1 MTAQLILASRS
12 PRRRRLLAHLGLPFR
27 VVIPQVEED
36 MAPAATGR
44 PEELAEALALA
55 KAEAV
60 ASEEAEG
67 IIIAADTIVVDGDT
81 ILGKPADSSEA
92 AAMLRRLRGK
102 THRVITALAVV
113 DAGQLA
119 FRGRRPPPQGGGI
132 DATAFSAIRRGGV
145 RMADRLWSGKS
156 LEVPPALADHVIT
169 SVRMRPYSDAEIA
182 AYVARGDP
190 LDKAGA
196 YAIQDEAFHPVA
208 SYDGCYCNVVGL
220 PLKALVILLG
230 RAGLDI
236 TPDSLEALP
245 PECARCPIVVE

>member
-1 MTAQLILASRS
+1 MTPLILASRS

-36 MAPAATGR
+36 IAPAAAGR
-44 PEELAEALALA
+44 PEELAVALALA

-60 ASEEAEG
+60 GREEGEG
-67 IIIAADTIVVDGDT
+67 IVAAADTIVVDGDT

-92 AAMLRRLRGK
+92 AATLRRLRGK
-102 THRVITALAVV
+102 THRVITALAIV
-113 DAGQLA
+113 DAG
-119 FRGRRPPPQGGGI
+119 
-132 DATAFSAIRRGGV
+132 
-145 RMADRLWSGKS
+145 SGQQAAS
-156 LEVPPALADHVIT
+156 HVVT

-208 SYDGCYCNVVGL
+208 SYQGCYCNVVGL
-220 PLKALVILLG
+220 PLKALAILLR

-236 TPDSLEALP
+236 TLDGLEALP

>member
-1 MTAQLILASRS
+1 
-12 PRRRRLLAHLGLPFR
+12 

-36 MAPAATGR
+36 MAPTAADR
-44 PEELAEALALA
+44 PEELPETLALA

-60 ASEEAEG
+60 AIEEGEG
-67 IIIAADTIVVDGDT
+67 IVIAADTIVVDGDT

-102 THRVITALAVV
+102 THRVITGLAVV
-113 DAGQLA
+113 DADQLA
-119 FRGRRPPPQGGGI
+119 FRGRRPPPQGEGI

-145 RMADRLWSGKS
+145 RMADRLLSGKS
-156 LEVPPALADHVIT
+156 LEVPPSLTDHVIT
-169 SVRMRPYSDAEIA
+169 HVRMRPYSDAEIA
-182 AYVARGDP
+182 AYVAGGDP

-196 YAIQDEAFHPVA
+196 YAIQDEQFHPVA

-220 PLKALVILLG
+220 PLKALLILLR

-236 TPDSLEALP
+236 TPDSLETLP
-245 PECARCPIVVE
+245 PQCETCPKKT

>member
-1 MTAQLILASRS
+1 MLILASRS
-12 PRRRRLLAHLGLPFR
+12 PRRRQLLAHLGLPFR
-27 VVIPQVEED
+27 VVIPRVEED
-36 MAPAATGR
+36 FAPTAAGR
-44 PEELAEALALA
+44 PEELAETLALA

-60 ASEEAEG
+60 AGEEGEG
-67 IIIAADTIVVDGDT
+67 IVIAADTIVVDGEA
-81 ILGKPADSSEA
+81 ILGKPKDSSEA
-92 AAMLRRLRGK
+92 TATLRRLRGK
-102 THRVITALAVV
+102 THRVITGLAVV

-119 FRGRRPPPQGGGI
+119 LRERRPPPQGGGI

-156 LEVPPALADHVIT
+156 LEVTPGLADHVT
-169 SVRMRPYSDAEIA
+169 THVRMRHYTDAEIA

-208 SYDGCYCNVVGL
+208 AYDGCYCNVVGL
-220 PLKALVILLG
+220 PLKALAILLR

-236 TPDSLEALP
+236 TLESLETLP
-245 PECARCPIVVE
+245 PQCAACAVVLE